1 MPKLKTH
8 SSAKKRFIVKKS
20 GSVKYK
26 KPKTSHMMMNKPKS
40 MKRKAKN
47 PTTMLDMDA
56 KKVVDNYMRNEGVRK
71 RRANP
76 SPAESAALKA
86 AKKETAKKTAKPAK
100 AAKGAN

>member
-20 GSVKYK
+20 GSVKFK

-71 RRANP
+71 SRPNP
-76 SPAESAALKA
+76 SPAERAALKA
-86 AKKETAKKTAKPAK
+86 EAAKKAAKKPAKAK